1 MGTDT
6 VGNTEQSTST
16 TPDGPGWI
24 DVPLVTLATVS
35 VVVTVFAGLLQVSY
49 GTYQLTLTEAWVTVF
64 DLSVVTDL
72 AVWKAFLLGADLPD
86 LPPRS
91 IVVWNIR
98 MPRVAV
104 GLLVGANLG
113 VAGAIFQAVTR
124 NDLASPQTLGVNAGA
139 GLAVLLTLV
148 VYSELTH
155 LLPLVAALGGTVAFL
170 LVYAIAWNGG
180 TSPVRL
186 ILAGIIVATVFNSL
200 QTSLFFVAD
209 DLGVVQSALAW
220 TTGSLT
226 GVDWEEVRIILPM
239 TAIGLPLAVAG
250 ARHLNVLVLG
260 EETAKSL
267 GMNVERMRFGLSGVA
282 ILTASSAIAVAGIVG
297 FVGLIVP
304 HLVRTVVGADYRRV
318 ILGCLFVG
326 PALLAIADVGSR
338 LGPTM
343 FALVVGV
350 TGTATAGLFF
360 FAGLFLYRYNPD
372 RLDRT
377 YRRLVA
383 ISAGVGLLGLGYTAL
398 VGGPAVSE
406 TQVPVG
412 IVTGLI
418 GGPYFLYLMRRRGQ
432 LGDI

>member
-1 MGTDT
+1 MGTDEVAT
-6 VGNTEQSTST
+6 ADQAGTDTA
-16 TPDGPGWI
+16 DRPGWI
-24 DVPLVTLATVS
+24 DLPLVTLAVLS
-35 VVVTVFAGLLQVSY
+35 GIVTLLAALLQVSY
-49 GTYQLTLTEAWVTVF
+49 GPFELTFWEAWETVF
-64 DLSVVTDL
+64 DPELLSTP
-72 AVWKAFLLGADLPD
+72 AVWEAFLLGADLPD
-86 LPPRS
+86 LPPRT

-113 VAGAIFQAVTR
+113 VAGTIFQAVTR

-148 VYSELTH
+148 VYTELTH
-155 LLPLVAALGGTVAFL
+155 LLPVVAALGGTVAFL

-200 QTSLFFVAD
+200 QTALFFVAD
-209 DLGVVQSALAW
+209 DLGVVQTALAW

-226 GVDWEEVRIILPM
+226 GVDWEEFRIILPM
-239 TAIGLPLAVAG
+239 SLLGIPLAVAG

-260 EETAKSL
+260 EGTAKSL
-267 GMNVERMRFGLSGVA
+267 GMNVERMRFGLSAVA
-282 ILTASSAIAVAGIVG
+282 IVTASSAIAVAGIVG

-304 HLVRTVVGADYRRV
+304 HLVRTIVGDDYRRV
-318 ILGCLFVG
+318 ILGSIFVG
-326 PALLAIADVGSR
+326 PALLAVADVGSR
-338 LGPTM
+338 LGAEM
-343 FALVVGV
+343 FLYMVGV
-350 TGTATAGLFF
+350 AGLTTAGLFSLVSI
-360 FAGLFLYRYNPD
+360 AMYAVDSD
-372 RLDRT
+372 RLDAR

-383 ISAGVGLLGLGYTAL
+383 GAGGVGLLAFAYLTL
-398 VGGPAVSE
+398 TGGPSVSD

-418 GGPYFLYLMRRRGQ
+418 GGPYFLYLMRRRTQ
-432 LGDI
+432 LGDL